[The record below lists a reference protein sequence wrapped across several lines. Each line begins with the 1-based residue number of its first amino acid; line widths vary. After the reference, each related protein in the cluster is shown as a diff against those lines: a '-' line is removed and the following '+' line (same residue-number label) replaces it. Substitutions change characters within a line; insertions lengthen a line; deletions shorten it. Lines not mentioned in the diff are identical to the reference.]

1 MHSIADPKTMAK
13 ALRADLAAL
22 GLTVNHAQALEIA
35 AHQLGFRDWN
45 TLSAAHNDDLLLQ
58 PRHWSL
64 TNNTSAL
71 YYRFGIDPKRGG
83 AAMLTSR
90 GDRAEAN
97 AGEFASYMQSVLAGA
112 YRGQRLR
119 LRAKLASQDAEMGF
133 IWMRV
138 DDGHNNILRFDNMTK
153 RPENGPL
160 KGTHD
165 WVKRSIVLDIPEPA
179 HAIHYGFLLKG
190 RGTLWAKDFQLDAVG
205 PEVNTTERNG
215 KFLSKPENLDF
226 TLA

>member
-1 MHSIADPKTMAK
+1 MAK
-13 ALRADLAAL
+13 TLRADLAKRGLAL
-22 GLTVNHAQALEIA
+22 SHAHCLEA
-35 AHQLGFRDWN
+35 TAHQLGYRDWN
-45 TLSAAHNDDLLLQ
+45 TLSATQKDDLLLQ

-71 YYRFGIDPKRGG
+71 YYRFGLDPKRGG

-90 GDRAEAN
+90 GDVAAAN
-97 AGEFASYMQSVLAGA
+97 AGEFASYMQSVLAGD

-119 LRAKLASQDAEMGF
+119 LRAKLASQDVDKGF

-165 WVKRSIVLDIPEPA
+165 WVERSIVLDIPEPA

-205 PEVNTTERNG
+205 AEIETTERNG

>member
-1 MHSIADPKTMAK
+1 MPPNIDPKTMAK

-22 GLTVNHAQALEIA
+22 GLALTHAQCLEIS

-45 TLSAAHNDDLLLQ
+45 TLSAMQKDDLLQ

-83 AAMLTSR
+83 AAMLASR
-90 GDRAEAN
+90 GDKAAN
-97 AGEFASYMQSVLAGA
+97 TGEFASYMQSVLAGD

-119 LRAKLASQDAEMGF
+119 LQAKLASQDTDKGF

-160 KGTHD
+160 TGTHD
-165 WVKRSIVLDIPEPA
+165 WLERASVLDIPEPA

-190 RGTLWAKDFQLDAVG
+190 CGTLWAKDFQLDAVG
-205 PEVNTTERNG
+205 PEVKTTESNG
-215 KFLSKPENLDF
+215 KFLSKPENLNF